1 MATKKQTITFTTL
14 PNGVAPSGKLRLSV
28 FVSPR
33 LWTDDPAG
41 TKVDLSEFPD
51 WLDWPATALT
61 FQAAFGGAT
70 PVAAT
75 RVGDAPRSDLWQ
87 ALFTPT
93 SYLRPRA
100 FEQALT
106 TTTIKS
112 YKVQAV
118 HQKLQ
123 SVYTYFAK
131 NNSRTYPTVDQLLD
145 PNGPFYDLAAPF
157 IPPPPPPPGPIIK
170 AIFAGPSADFL
181 NFQEVEDFHKP
192 FNPDNRV
199 TPAPPDIEFH
209 QMLAALGRYPVL
221 MRMLGLVHDLEV
233 AHPGGLGG
241 TTVQVLASWPGAPA
255 LPQLLTRC
263 FVDASRF
270 FATPRG
276 VNPELALDGLGMLP
290 LGDTSAYELVQV
302 NQDGAALKTL
312 RFAETLVRATFD
324 PKDTTNYPGQTDTT
338 EKVYKTDDT
347 PGQYAIPSLSTAGLA
362 VARVDRATAVMAHLA
377 TSATNNTALEAGS
390 VTLDAED
397 LVRGYAIDVH
407 DATTGAWRSLCERVG
422 TYRFGG
428 TLLPAVQDEGF
439 VSMGLAAPA
448 DGSSTDTKL
457 GETLFNWWGWSLAAP
472 RPGKTMDADGNPV
485 AVENTPATQF
495 DLQVDFAAQSGS
507 LPRLRYG
514 ETYRLRARAVDLAGN
529 RTPREAVTGFT
540 NATAAVTFGRFEPV
554 ASPEVVL
561 DEPLGEGDA
570 VARVVIRSNYD
581 SKIEREAIRHIAP
594 PKAAEPTIETTG
606 LFDAPGGFDPKAYSL
621 LRDRDGGAWSDV
633 GKEDPHHLGVFFV
646 KQEDGR
652 LPYLPDALSRGT
664 VWFVLPG
671 AAGATRVA
679 FGSADGKGW
688 PDIRAFDLVLREGS
702 GAPTYDAAPRRLR
715 VELGKGDVATVRLS
729 SYLDPDQGDVD
740 RMALLRW
747 MEANEPASVAAF
759 RQEVAAGMHWMV
771 TPYRTLTLVHAV
783 RQPLLRPRFVSLS
796 PARELRDTFVTLDD
810 AAMELSR
817 KSTSRLDL
825 LATWNE
831 TIDSLASPG
840 PVQTQGSARPFQF
853 NVPLAAS
860 PAGETTLHV
869 SGRHEFHDTKYRRV
883 SYAADA
889 TSRFAEYFAE
899 RKDKESLR
907 AYRAVHLSAPVKDDG
922 IDWGGVVEGSE
933 GVVAADGSTRY
944 VRGTDYVMD
953 YAKGTLTPLTSLD
966 GVRVNITFIAPP
978 IVRRTAAPVELDIP
992 STARPAAPK
1001 VLYLVPTFGWS
1012 GGATKDGTLYTSE
1025 RRGGGLRA
1033 YLERPWFSSGDGEL
1047 LGVVIWSGATP
1058 PPDSAKPFVSD
1069 WGLDPLYRS
1078 AATTAAPTVG
1088 AFTRAAASRTSG
1100 LSLEELPGVG
1110 TLHVAGHQVGYDA
1123 ERRLWY
1129 CDLEIDAGP
1138 SYLPFV
1144 RLAFARYQPYSVN
1157 GAHLSRVQLADFVQ
1171 LTADRTAS
1179 LTRDPKKS
1187 DTLSVT
1193 VSGLSYSKLVGAAG
1207 PSRVEVSLERRRAN
1221 AEPDKAAELAWEQ
1234 VPASTVALTPSAGPS
1249 GTTLWQGQVT
1259 LPKAQ
1264 GDRFRVVITEFERFS
1279 ATPGDRRLV
1288 YTDAIEVE
1296 R

>member
-1 MATKKQTITFTTL
+1 MAKTQTITFTAL

-33 LWTDDPAG
+33 LWTDDGASAQ
-41 TKVDLSEFPD
+41 VALSEFPD

-61 FQAAFGGAT
+61 FQAQFGGGS
-70 PVAAT
+70 PIAAT

-87 ALFTPT
+87 ALFAPT
-93 SYLRPRA
+93 SYLRPRT
-100 FEQALT
+100 FETALT
-106 TTTIKS
+106 QTTIKS

-123 SVYTYFAK
+123 TVYTYFAK
-131 NNSRTYPTVDQLLD
+131 NNPEEYPTVDELLD
-145 PNGPFYDLAAPF
+145 VNGPFYDLAAPF

-170 AIFAGPSADFL
+170 SIFAGPSTDYL
-181 NFQEVEDFHKP
+181 NFKEVEDFHKP
-192 FNPDNRV
+192 FNPNNRID
-199 TPAPPDIEFH
+199 PAPPDIEFH

-221 MRMLGLVHDLEV
+221 MRMLGIVHDLEV
-233 AHPGGLGG
+233 AHPGGLGA
-241 TTVQVLASWPGAPA
+241 TTVQVLASWPGAPT
-255 LPQLLTRC
+255 LPALLTRC
-263 FVDASRF
+263 FVGASAF

-276 VNPELALDGLGMLP
+276 VNPELSLDGLGMLP
-290 LGDTSAYELVQV
+290 LGDGSAYELVQV
-302 NQDGAALKTL
+302 NQDGAVLKTL
-312 RFAETLVRATFD
+312 RFAETIVRATFD
-324 PKDTTNYPGQTDTT
+324 PADTTNYPGQADTT

-347 PGQYAIPSLSTAGLA
+347 PGQYAIPALSTAGLA
-362 VARVDRATAVMAHLA
+362 VARVDRAAAVTANLA
-377 TSATNNTALEAGS
+377 ASATNNTALEGGS

-407 DATTGAWRSLCERVG
+407 DATSGAWRSLCERVG

-428 TLLPAVQDEGF
+428 TSLPAVQDEGF
-439 VSMGLAAPA
+439 VSMGLAGPA

-472 RPGKTMDADGNPV
+472 RPGKTIDADGNPV
-485 AVENTPATQF
+485 APQNTPTTQF
-495 DLQVDFAAQSGS
+495 ELQVDFKAKPGS
-507 LPRLRYG
+507 LPRLRHG

-529 RTPREAVTGFT
+529 RTPREALAGLT

-561 DEPLGEGDA
+561 DGPLGEGDA

-581 SKIEREAIRHIAP
+581 GNIEQEAVRHIAP
-594 PKAAEPTIETTG
+594 PKAAEPTVETTG
-606 LFDAPGGFDPKAYSL
+606 LFDTPGGFDRDAYRL
-621 LRDRDGGAWSDV
+621 LEDRDGGAWVDV
-633 GKEDPHHLGVFFV
+633 GTEDPHHPGVFFV
-646 KQEDGR
+646 KQQDGK
-652 LPYLPDALSRGT
+652 LPYLPDGLARGT
-664 VWFVLPG
+664 VWRGLPG
-671 AAGATRVA
+671 ASGATRVA
-679 FGSADGKGW
+679 FGSQGAKGW

-702 GAPTYDAAPRRLR
+702 GAPAYRAAPRRLEVR
-715 VELGKGDVATVRLS
+715 LGKGDIATVRLS
-729 SYLDPDQGDVD
+729 SYLDPDLGDVD

-747 MEANEPASVAAF
+747 MEANEPASVPTF
-759 RQEVAAGMHWMV
+759 RQQVADGVHWMV

-783 RQPLLRPRFVSLS
+783 RQPLLRPRFVGLG
-796 PARELRDTFVTLDD
+796 ATRALGDTFALLDD

-817 KSTSRLDL
+817 KSTGRLDL

-831 TIDSLASPG
+831 TIDSLAQPG
-840 PVQTQGSARPFQF
+840 PIETQGSARPFIF
-853 NVPLAAS
+853 NVPLAAT
-860 PAGETTLHV
+860 PAQETALHV
-869 SGRHEFHDTKYRRV
+869 SGRHEFHDTRYRRV

-899 RKDKESLR
+899 RKDREALR
-907 AYRAVHLSAPVKDDG
+907 AYRAVQLNAPVKDDG

-933 GVVAADGSTRY
+933 AVVADDRSTRY
-944 VRGTDYVMD
+944 VRGTDYTMD
-953 YAKGTLTPLTSLD
+953 YAKGTLTPLASLD
-966 GVRVNITFIAPP
+966 GKSVSITFLAPP
-978 IVRRTAAPVELDIP
+978 VVRRTAAPTDLDIP

-1012 GGATKDGTLYTSE
+1012 STASRDGTLFTSE

-1033 YLERPWFSSGDGEL
+1033 YVERPWFSSGDGEL

-1058 PPDSAKPFVSD
+1058 PPDAAKPFVSD
-1069 WGLDPLYRS
+1069 WGLDPLYS
-1078 AATTAAPTVG
+1078 SGATTPAPTVG
-1088 AFTRAAASRTSG
+1088 AFTMATASKTSG
-1100 LSLEELPGVG
+1100 LSLEELPGVT

-1123 ERRLWY
+1123 ERKLWY

-1138 SYLPFV
+1138 SYTPFV
-1144 RLAFARYQPYSVN
+1144 RLAFARYQPHSVN

-1171 LTADRTAS
+1171 LAADRSAS

-1187 DTLSVT
+1187 DTLSLT
-1193 VSGLSYSKLVGAAG
+1193 VSGRSYSKLVGAGG
-1207 PSRVEVSLERRRAN
+1207 PSTVEVSLERRRAN
-1221 AEPDKAAELAWEQ
+1221 TEPNKAAELAWEL

-1249 GTTLWQGQVT
+1249 GTTLWQGQLT

-1264 GDRFRVVITEFERFS
+1264 GDRFRVVIAEFERFS

-1288 YTDAIEVE
+1288 YTDAIEVQ